1 MHAHAQYDRTRVEG
15 GYITAMEIR
24 WNYDGIRME
33 VGLKYDDAMEIGW
46 K

>member
-1 MHAHAQYDRTRVEG
+1 MRMLSTIELGWKAGTG
-15 GYITAMEIR
+15 MEIR

-33 VGLKYDDAMEIGW
+33 VGLKYDDAMEMGW

>member
-1 MHAHAQYDRTRVEG
+1 MRMLSTIELGWKAGNCD
-15 GYITAMEIR
+15 MEIR